1 MEDLG
6 MSYVYSEIDQHKDK
20 WMKYQDEHVLCQIG
34 GKFLAELL
42 VTPNP
47 VTVKIERVDEPCGY
61 TERRVTFRLH
71 VRHVQSMT
79 VRIPEVPKLEDMP
92 TRFVAWNYKQELIR
106 RFKRFLHRS
115 LHGDKR

>member
-20 WMKYQDEHVLCQIG
+20 WIHYQDEHILREIG
-34 GKFLAELL
+34 GKFLSELL

-47 VTVKIERVDEPCGY
+47 VAVKIERVDEPTGY
-61 TERRVTFRLH
+61 AQRKVSFRLH
-71 VRHVQSMT
+71 VRHVQSMN
-79 VRIPEVPKLEDMP
+79 VVLYEPKLEDMP

-115 LHGDKR
+115 IHGY